1 MEIGK
6 IAAAAAGDQ
15 DLGADP
21 VGMVEQQDFPAALA
35 GRERAHESRRTGA
48 QDDDVERLRCP
59 GHCRF
64 ALLPVTG
71 MATVERAGQ
80 RNGDSRPDF

>member
-6 IAAAAAGDQ
+6 IAASAAGDQ

-21 VGMVEQQDFPAALA
+21 VGMVEQQHSPTALA
-35 GRERAHESRRTGA
+35 GSQGAHEPRRTGA

-59 GHCRF
+59 GHSRF
-64 ALLPVTG
+64 ALPRVTG
-71 MATVERAGQ
+71 TATIEPAGQ